1 MKKILKIIL
10 AFIVLVIFITFTYV
24 LYVSLQYYR
33 IKDNTK
39 LNVENN
45 TTNNFEF
52 DKEYKVLTYNIGF
65 GAYDHDFSF
74 FLDEAYTR
82 DNKFIVGKY
91 AKAISKKNVINNT
104 NKVIDILKENKSDV
118 YLIQEIDKRANRSY
132 FINQVNEI
140 NNNFKDYSS
149 VYTSNFHSAYLA
161 YPIHD
166 MIGKS
171 ESGLLTLSKYN
182 FYSNIRRSYPVTKEF
197 FKKFFDLD
205 RAFSVHRSKLKNNKD
220 LVIVNSHMSA
230 YDKGGNIRRK
240 QLEILKVFMKEEK
253 NKGNYVIIGGDF
265 NHDYANTKTLY
276 MGDKKVPDWVF
287 DLSDK
292 DLIDGYNF
300 VIPSNKNL
308 FGTCRGAES
317 PYDKEK
323 TYQVVIDGFIVSD
336 NIEATSTIIDTE
348 YIASDHQPVMLKFK
362 LKEK

>member
-1 MKKILKIIL
+1 MKRILKIIL
-10 AFIVLVIFITFTYV
+10 AFIALVIFITFTYV

-39 LNVENN
+39 LNVKNN

-74 FLDEAYTR
+74 FLDEAYTK

-140 NNNFKDYSS
+140 TNNFKDYSS